1 MSRKLARKLQAVN
14 EVLRITKKKLDGFN
28 SCPMVSE
35 LDGGRVKDT
44 VSLCLVAL
52 SNRFKNKCVD
62 EVDRLEY
69 LLRPKPQRMSKE
81 EKQALARRLDEGARL
96 LEEKKKREQEEK
108 KKQEEEEEKKEKEAQ
123 GSKKRKQREDE
134 EEEREEGS
142 DACLVKKRRYFK
154 RGCRYQ

>member
-1 MSRKLARKLQAVN
+1 MTRKLARKLQAAN

-28 SCPMVSE
+28 SRPMISE
-35 LDGGRVKDT
+35 LDGGCVKDT
-44 VSLCLVAL
+44 VSLRLIAL

-96 LEEKKKREQEEK
+96 LEEKKKREQEQKE
-108 KKQEEEEEKKEKEAQ
+108 EKEAQ

-134 EEEREEGS
+134 EEEGEEGS

>member
-1 MSRKLARKLQAVN
+1 MTRKLARKLQAAN

-28 SCPMVSE
+28 SRPMISE
-35 LDGGRVKDT
+35 LDGGCVKDT
-44 VSLCLVAL
+44 VSLRLIAL

-96 LEEKKKREQEEK
+96 LEEKKKREQEE
-108 KKQEEEEEKKEKEAQ
+108 EEEKKEKEAQ

-134 EEEREEGS
+134 EEEGEEGS

>member
-1 MSRKLARKLQAVN
+1 
-14 EVLRITKKKLDGFN
+14 
-28 SCPMVSE
+28 MVSE

-44 VSLCLVAL
+44 VSLRLIAL
-52 SNRFKNKCVD
+52 SNRFKSKCVD

-96 LEEKKKREQEEK
+96 LEEKKKR
-108 KKQEEEEEKKEKEAQ
+108 KQEEEEEKKVKEAQ
-123 GSKKRKQREDE
+123 ESKKRKQREDE
-134 EEEREEGS
+134 EEEREEQGS

>member
-1 MSRKLARKLQAVN
+1 
-14 EVLRITKKKLDGFN
+14 
-28 SCPMVSE
+28 MVSE
-35 LDGGRVKDT
+35 LDGGCVKNT
-44 VSLCLVAL
+44 VSLRLIAL

-96 LEEKKKREQEEK
+96 LEEKKKR
-108 KKQEEEEEKKEKEAQ
+108 KQEEEEKENEAQ
-123 GSKKRKQREDE
+123 GSKKRKEREDE
-134 EEEREEGS
+134 EEEKEEGS
-142 DACLVKKRRYFK
+142 DACLVKKRRCFK

>member
-28 SCPMVSE
+28 SRPMVSE

-44 VSLCLVAL
+44 VSLRLIAL
-52 SNRFKNKCVD
+52 SNRFKSKCVD

-96 LEEKKKREQEEK
+96 LEEKKKR
-108 KKQEEEEEKKEKEAQ
+108 KQEEEEEKKVKEAQ
-123 GSKKRKQREDE
+123 ESKKRKQREDE
-134 EEEREEGS
+134 EEEREEQGS

>member
-1 MSRKLARKLQAVN
+1 MSRKLARKLKAVN

-28 SCPMVSE
+28 SRPMVSE

-44 VSLCLVAL
+44 VSLRLIAL
-52 SNRFKNKCVD
+52 SNRFKSKCVD

-96 LEEKKKREQEEK
+96 LEEKKKR
-108 KKQEEEEEKKEKEAQ
+108 KQEEEEEKKVKEAQ
-123 GSKKRKQREDE
+123 ESKKRKQREDE
-134 EEEREEGS
+134 EEEREEQGS

>member
-1 MSRKLARKLQAVN
+1 MTKKLTRKLQAIN
-14 EVLRITKKKLDGFN
+14 GVLRLTKKKLGGFN
-28 SCPMVSE
+28 SRPVVSE
-35 LDGGRVKDT
+35 LDGGRIKDT
-44 VSLCLVAL
+44 VSLRLIAL
-52 SNRFKNKCVD
+52 SNRFKSKCVD

-96 LEEKKKREQEEK
+96 LEEKKKR
-108 KKQEEEEEKKEKEAQ
+108 KQEEEKKEKEAQ

-134 EEEREEGS
+134 EEEKEEGS
-142 DACLVKKRRYFK
+142 GACLVKKRRCFK